1 MTARGQRL
9 STIDLFDSRLTL
21 LIGPAAGAW
30 RPRRPGFRAEP
41 PYRCWPSG
49 TDVFDPTGT
58 LTERY
63 RLADD
68 GAVLVRP
75 DGYVTWSSETASYDA
90 AATLDAAFAQTL
102 GESVWQAERLVS
114 VA

>member
-1 MTARGQRL
+1 M
-9 STIDLFDSRLTL
+9 
-21 LIGPAAGAW
+21 AAG
-30 RPRRPGFRAEP
+30 P
-41 PYRCWPSG
+41 PIQVLTVD

-63 RLADD
+63 RLAAD

-75 DGYVTWSSETASYDA
+75 DGYVTWSSETASYYA

-114 VA
+114 IP